1 MLMSMRKHAKYFYV
15 LFFIVILSF
24 VFWGVGTV
32 DKTGG
37 AEIVAEVGKYKITA
51 QEYWRTYDNVYRFY
65 RDVYKDSFDEEMEQK
80 LNLKESVLNSMINE
94 RIMFLLAKDLG
105 IRVNDEELQ
114 DAIIRDQTF
123 MKNGLF
129 NKDIYLNRLRL
140 MRTTPEAYEESKR
153 QELLITKVRNM
164 IELSVDTS
172 DIALSLPEDMKN
184 AELANMLSRNMLNER
199 KEKTLGSYLE
209 GLKKEFEISINQD
222 VIG

>member
-37 AEIVAEVGKYKITA
+37 AEIVAEVGNYKITA

-105 IRVNDEELQ
+105 IRVTDEELQ
-114 DAIIRDQTF
+114 DAIIRDQAF

-153 QELLITKVRNM
+153 QELLITKVRNI

-199 KEKTLGSYLE
+199 REKTLGSYLE
-209 GLKKEFEISINQD
+209 GLKKEFKISINQD

>member
-1 MLMSMRKHAKYFYV
+1 M
-15 LFFIVILSF
+15 
-24 VFWGVGTV
+24 
-32 DKTGG
+32 
-37 AEIVAEVGKYKITA
+37 
-51 QEYWRTYDNVYRFY
+51 YRFY
-65 RDVYKDSFDEEMEQK
+65 RDVYKDSFDEEMEKQ

-105 IRVNDEELQ
+105 ITVRDDELQ

-123 MKNGLF
+123 MKNGVF

-140 MRTTPEAYEESKR
+140 MRTTPEAFEESKR

-172 DIALSLPEDMKN
+172 DIGLSLPQDIKN
-184 AELANMLSRNMLNER
+184 GELATMLSRNMLNER

-209 GLKKEFEISINQD
+209 GMKKDFKITINQD

>member
-24 VFWGVGTV
+24 IFWGVGTV

-37 AEIVAEVGKYKITA
+37 AEIVAEVGNYKITA

-65 RDVYKDSFDEEMEQK
+65 RNVYKDSFDEEMEQQ

-94 RIMFLLAKDLG
+94 RIMFLLAQDLN
-105 IRVNDEELQ
+105 ITIHDDELQ
-114 DAIIRDQTF
+114 NAITRDQTF

-153 QELLITKVRNM
+153 QELLITKVRNI

-184 AELANMLSRNMLNER
+184 AELANMLSRNLLNER

>member
-15 LFFIVILSF
+15 LFFIIILSF
-24 VFWGVGTV
+24 IFWGVGTV

-37 AEIVAEVGKYKITA
+37 AEIVAEVGNYKITA

-65 RDVYKDSFDEEMEQK
+65 RNVYKDSFDEEMEQE

-94 RIMFLLAKDLG
+94 RIMFLLAKDLN
-105 IRVNDEELQ
+105 ITVSDDELQ
-114 DAIIRDQTF
+114 DAITHDQTF
-123 MKNGLF
+123 MKNGVF
-129 NKDIYLNRLRL
+129 DKDIYLNRLRL

-153 QELLITKVRNM
+153 QELLITKIRNI

-172 DIALSLPEDMKN
+172 DIALSLPQDMKN
-184 AELANMLSRNMLNER
+184 AELTNMLSRNMINER
-199 KEKTLGSYLE
+199 KEKTLGAYIE
-209 GLKKEFEISINQD
+209 GLKKEFKININQD

>member
-1 MLMSMRKHAKYFYV
+1 MLKSMRKHAKYFYV

-114 DAIIRDQTF
+114 DAIIRDQAF